1 MAFKQ
6 LPPEDYALAKAL
18 ASQNDWP
25 RFVNLIDN
33 LIKTGAHPSIT
44 DIDYDLYVSS
54 TTKFIDG
61 KYKEITE
68 DEINVFYWA
77 LIITEQIATDRNMHH
92 QALLLREIYNMNPQ
106 FNFVKEKYID
116 LINFIEEHILGGKK
130 R

>member
-6 LPPEDYALAKAL
+6 LPPEDYAMAKVL
-18 ASQNDWP
+18 ASQNDWNM
-25 RFVNLIDN
+25 FVNLMDD
-33 LIKTGAHPSIT
+33 LIKKGGHPAIKN
-44 DIDYDLYVSS
+44 IDYDLYVSS

-68 DEINVFYWA
+68 EEINIFYMA
-77 LIITEQIATDRNMHH
+77 LVITEQIAMDHNMHK

-106 FNFVKEKYID
+106 FNYIKEKYIV
-116 LINFIEEHILGGKK
+116 LFNLIEEHIFGGKQ

>member
-6 LPPEDYALAKAL
+6 LPPEDYAMAKAL
-18 ASQNDWP
+18 ASQNDWNM
-25 RFVNLIDN
+25 FVNLMDD
-33 LIKTGAHPSIT
+33 LIKTGAHPAIK

-61 KYKEITE
+61 KYKEITDE
-68 DEINVFYWA
+68 EINIFYMA
-77 LIITEQIATDRNMHH
+77 MIITEQIATDRNMHK

-106 FNFVKEKYID
+106 FNFVKDKYID
-116 LINFIEEHILGGKK
+116 LFNFIEEHILGGTK

>member
-6 LPPEDYALAKAL
+6 LPPEDYAMAKVL
-18 ASQNDWP
+18 ASQNNWNM
-25 RFVNLIDN
+25 FVNLMDD
-33 LIKTGAHPSIT
+33 LIKKGGHPAIT
-44 DIDYDLYVSS
+44 NIDYDLYVSS

-68 DEINVFYWA
+68 EEINIFYMA
-77 LIITEQIATDRNMHH
+77 LVITEQIAMDHNMHK

-106 FNFVKEKYID
+106 FNYIKEKYIV
-116 LINFIEEHILGGKK
+116 LFNLIEEHIFGGKQ

>member
-6 LPPEDYALAKAL
+6 LPPEDYAMAKAL
-18 ASQNDWP
+18 ASQNNWNMV
-25 RFVNLIDN
+25 VNLMDD
-33 LIKTGAHPSIT
+33 LIKKGGHPAIT
-44 DIDYDLYVSS
+44 NIDYDLYVSS

-68 DEINVFYWA
+68 EEINIFYMA
-77 LIITEQIATDRNMHH
+77 LVITEEIATDHNMHK

-106 FNFVKEKYID
+106 FKYIREKYIV
-116 LINFIEEHILGGKK
+116 LFNLIEEHIFGGKQ

>member
-6 LPPEDYALAKAL
+6 LPPEDYAMAKAL
-18 ASQNDWP
+18 ASQNNWNM
-25 RFVNLIDN
+25 FVNLMDD
-33 LIKTGAHPSIT
+33 LIKTGAHPAIK

-61 KYKEITE
+61 KYKEITDE
-68 DEINVFYWA
+68 EINIFYIA
-77 LIITEQIATDRNMHH
+77 MIITEQIATDRNMHK

-106 FNFVKEKYID
+106 FNFVKDKYID
-116 LINFIEEHILGGKK
+116 LFNFIEEHILGGTK

>member
-6 LPPEDYALAKAL
+6 LPPEDYAMAKAL
-18 ASQNDWP
+18 ASQNNWNM
-25 RFVNLIDN
+25 FVNLMDD
-33 LIKTGAHPSIT
+33 LIKTGAHPAIK

-61 KYKEITE
+61 KYKEITDE
-68 DEINVFYWA
+68 EINIFYMA
-77 LIITEQIATDRNMHH
+77 MIITEQIATDRNMHK

-106 FNFVKEKYID
+106 FNFVKDKYID
-116 LINFIEEHILGGKK
+116 LFNFIEEHILGGTK

>member
-18 ASQNDWP
+18 ASQNDWA
-25 RFVNLIDN
+25 RFVNLMDD

-61 KYKEITE
+61 NYKEITE
-68 DEINVFYWA
+68 DEINIFYMA
-77 LIITEQIATDRNMHH
+77 LIITEQIATDRNMHK

-116 LINFIEEHILGGKK
+116 LFNFIEEHILGGKK

>member
-6 LPPEDYALAKAL
+6 LPPEDYAMAKAL
-18 ASQNDWP
+18 ASQNNWNM
-25 RFVNLIDN
+25 FVNLMDD
-33 LIKTGAHPSIT
+33 LIKTGAHPAIK

-61 KYKEITE
+61 KYKEITDE
-68 DEINVFYWA
+68 EINIFYMA
-77 LIITEQIATDRNMHH
+77 MIITEQIATDRNMHK

-106 FNFVKEKYID
+106 FNFVKDKYID
-116 LINFIEEHILGGKK
+116 LFNFIEENILGGTK